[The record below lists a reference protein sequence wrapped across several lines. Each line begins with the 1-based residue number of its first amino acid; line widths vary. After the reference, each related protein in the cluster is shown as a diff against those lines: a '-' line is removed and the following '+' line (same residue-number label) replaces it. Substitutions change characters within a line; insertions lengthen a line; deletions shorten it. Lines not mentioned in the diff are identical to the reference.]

1 MLKIKDNIDL
11 IFKIVA
17 IIGVMIGIFIKEY
30 ELTYILM
37 LLLIYDE
44 LSNIKWSIKK

>member
-1 MLKIKDNIDL
+1 MKILDI

-17 IIGVMIGIFIKEY
+17 ILGIFIGVITKEY

>member
-1 MLKIKDNIDL
+1 MKILDL
-11 IFKIVA
+11 VFKIIA
-17 IIGVMIGIFIKEY
+17 IIGVIIGIFIKEY

-44 LSNIKWSIKK
+44 LNNIKWSIKK